1 MDLPPLARDI
11 RRVAHEVVPGPW
23 VNEGWGNRLVEGGY
37 DLFANPQGYP
47 RPFEIIVG
55 IVKRGGP
62 SGRPVLWYRLL
73 RNDGTWMDQQGHSHT
88 LDTDPETW
96 LSVVLL
102 AARDEHLRLIHGG
115 D

>member
-23 VNEGWGNRLVEGGY
+23 EEEGWGNRLAEGGY
-37 DLFANPQGYP
+37 ELVASCQGYP
-47 RPFEIIVG
+47 RPFEVCVY
-55 IVKRGGP
+55 IVKSNAPPGTATP
-62 SGRPVLWYRLL
+62 WGRTLHR
-73 RNDGTWMDQQGHSHT
+73 DGSWRDEKGYSHD

-102 AARDEHLRLIHGG
+102 AARDEQLRLIGG
-115 D
+115 A